1 MDKMEKV
8 INDLVSVLKIDK
20 VLAKDIIIH
29 SIEKGEK
36 VYEVLEC
43 YCNEMNIKN

>member
-1 MDKMEKV
+1 MEKL
-8 INDLVSVLKIDK
+8 INDLVSVLKIDN
-20 VLAKDIIIH
+20 VLARDIVVS